1 MFHVGDTVEPISS
14 FFTSPYPALLCRGGF
29 TKPVPQYLF
38 HVRYVVSSQL
48 CLLAFLTPSEIDKDS
63 WQGEQYGVSWQR

>member
-14 FFTSPYPALLCRGGF
+14 FLQEQLRSCSFTAPYPALLCRGGF

-48 CLLAFLTPSEIDKDS
+48 CLLAFLTPSEI
-63 WQGEQYGVSWQR
+63 